1 MNRNYTNLLL
11 ASVFVL
17 LASCAS
23 SNVELNYEQAD
34 RYLLARE
41 HFESRHTSCRD
52 SGGVMVKRMWSA
64 SRLKRITRHEYAT
77 AMCKQGDIF

>member
-23 SNVELNYEQAD
+23 SNVELNYERAD
-34 RYLLARE
+34 RDLLARE
-41 HFESRHTSCRD
+41 GFELRHTLCSAA
-52 SGGVMVKRMWSA
+52 GGQMVKRAWSA
-64 SRLKRITRHEYAT
+64 SRLKRITRHEYMST
-77 AMCKQGDIF
+77 RCEQDYIF